1 MELGQRLR
9 QARQE
14 AGLSQRQLCG
24 DVITRNMLSQIEN
37 GSARPSMD
45 TLVYLATQLRR
56 PVSYFLEEY
65 SGSDERVQKLRHA
78 YGAGDFSQALELL
91 QEPAEMF
98 SEEQGLLRQLCLLSL
113 AEQEVKRNH
122 NSHARQLL
130 EQAEQ
135 EKTCYRVPELE
146 RLRSLLLAQ
155 VSKEPVFL
163 PPIEDTLQVYA
174 EQAMKQGQLDRCI
187 ALLEACEN
195 RTDGKWP
202 LLRAEAAFRQQDYE
216 KAAEHYHQA
225 EAQYPKECFGQLE
238 KCYQAL
244 ENYKMA
250 YEYAC
255 KQR

>member
-1 MELGQRLR
+1 MQLGQRLR

-45 TLVYLATQLRR
+45 TLIYLANRLDK
-56 PVSYFLEEY
+56 PVSYFLEE
-65 SGSDERVQKLRHA
+65 SVSHSEGVQKLRAA
-78 YGAGDFSQALELL
+78 YMAGDFAQALELL
-91 QEPAEMF
+91 QKPAEML
-98 SEEQGLLRQLCLLSL
+98 SEEQSLLKQLCLLAF
-113 AEQEVKRNH
+113 AEQEVKLKHKN
-122 NSHARQLL
+122 HARQLL

-135 EKTCYRVPELE
+135 EETCYCVPELE
-146 RLRSLLLAQ
+146 RLHALLLAQ
-155 VSKEPVFL
+155 VSNEPVSL
-163 PPIEDTLQVYA
+163 PPIEDILQIYA
-174 EQAMKQGQLDRCI
+174 EQALKQGQPDRCI
-187 ALLEACEN
+187 AYLEACEEQKYA
-195 RTDGKWP
+195 KWQ

-216 KAAEHYHQA
+216 KAAKHYHQA
-225 EAQYPKECFGQLE
+225 EEQYPKECYAQLE

>member
-1 MELGQRLR
+1 MQLGQRLR

-45 TLVYLATQLRR
+45 TLVYLAAQLGK
-56 PVSYFLEEY
+56 PVSYFLEEA
-65 SGSDERVQKLRHA
+65 SGHSERVQRLREA
-78 YGAGDFSQALELL
+78 YREGNFSQALELL
-91 QEPAEMF
+91 REPTETF
-98 SEEQGLLRQLCLLSL
+98 SEEQGLLRQLCLLGL

-155 VSKEPVFL
+155 VSKEPISL
-163 PPIEDTLQVYA
+163 PPIEDILLVYG
-174 EQAMKQGQLDRCI
+174 EQAMKQGRLDRCI
-187 ALLEACEN
+187 TLLEACEN
-195 RTDGKWP
+195 RTDGKWQ

-225 EAQYPKECFGQLE
+225 EAQYPKECYGQLE

-244 ENYKMA
+244 ENYKTA